1 MRFTRPGATPVVKP
15 VFRGPVD
22 FSLVRFLSDTRPP
35 YDLTYDD
42 VFMVPRRSGVTSRHD
57 VDLATDDGS
66 GTTIPLVVA
75 NMTAVSG
82 RRMAETIARRGGL
95 SVMPQDIPLEVVEE
109 VVTWIKKRHPIFE
122 TPITLSPQDTVSD
135 ALALLPKRAH
145 RAAVVL
151 EEGQPVGI
159 ITEADCTG
167 VDRFTQVGDAMTT
180 DMVTLKATMGPREAF
195 DVLASSRFRLAPA
208 VDDDGALVGILTRTG
223 ALRST
228 IYKPALDN
236 DGRLRVAAAIGVNGD
251 VAGKARQLLA
261 IGVDC
266 LVVDT
271 AHGHQER
278 MLEAL
283 GAVRL
288 LNPGV
293 PVVAGNVVAAD
304 GVHDLVEAGAD
315 IIKVGVGPGAMC
327 TTRMMT
333 GVGRPQFSAILECA
347 EAAATHGKHV
357 WADGGVRHPRDV
369 ALALAAGA
377 SQVMI
382 GSWFAGT
389 HESPGDLHVGTDGR
403 PYKESFGMA
412 SARAVA
418 NRTSSG
424 SLFDRAR
431 KALYE
436 EGISSSRMFLD
447 PIRPGVE
454 DLVDEIC
461 SGVRSACTYAGAHDL
476 EEFADRAVIGLQSA
490 AGFAEGRPLPGGW

>member
-1 MRFTRPGATPVVKP
+1 MRFLP
-15 VFRGPVD
+15 
-22 FSLVRFLSDTRPP
+22 DTRPP

-42 VFMVPRRSGVTSRHD
+42 VFMVPRRSDVASRYD
-57 VDLATDDGS
+57 VDLAQDAGSGDGT

-95 SVMPQDIPLEVVEE
+95 SVIPQDIPLDVVDE
-109 VVTWIKKRHPIFE
+109 VVTWVKKRHPVFE
-122 TPITLSPQDTVSD
+122 TPITLGPQDTVSD
-135 ALALLPKRAH
+135 ALSLLPKRSH
-145 RAAVVL
+145 RAAVVV
-151 EEGQPVGI
+151 EDGRPVGVV
-159 ITEADCTG
+159 TEADCVG
-167 VDRFTQVGDAMTT
+167 VDRFTQLSDAMTT
-180 DMVTLKATMGPREAF
+180 DMVTLKASMDPREAF
-195 DVLASSRFRLAPA
+195 DVLAASRFRLAPA
-208 VDDDGALVGILTRTG
+208 VDDDGGLVGILTRTG

-228 IYKPALDN
+228 IYTPAVDKL
-236 DGRLRVAAAIGVNGD
+236 GRLRVAAAIGVNGD
-251 VAGKARQLLA
+251 VAGRAERLLRMG
-261 IGVDC
+261 IDC

-283 GAVRL
+283 AAVRSL
-288 LNPGV
+288 DPDV
-293 PVVAGNVVAAD
+293 PVVAGNVVGAE

-333 GVGRPQFSAILECA
+333 GVGRPQFSAIVECV
-347 EAAATHGKHV
+347 EAARRHGKHV

-389 HESPGDLHVGTDGR
+389 HESPGDLHVDTDGR

-418 NRTSSG
+418 NRTSTDSA
-424 SLFDRAR
+424 FDRAR

-447 PIRPGVE
+447 PDRPGVE
-454 DLVDEIC
+454 DLIDEIC
-461 SGVRSACTYAGAHDL
+461 SGVRSACTYAGAHNL
-476 EEFADRAVIGLQSA
+476 AELADRAVIGVQSP

>member
-1 MRFTRPGATPVVKP
+1 
-15 VFRGPVD
+15 
-22 FSLVRFLSDTRPP
+22 
-35 YDLTYDD
+35 
-42 VFMVPRRSGVTSRHD
+42 MVPRRSGVASRYD
-57 VDLATDDGS
+57 VDLATNDGT

-82 RRMAETIARRGGL
+82 RRMAETMARRGGL
-95 SVMPQDIPLEVVEE
+95 SVIPQDVPLEVVAD
-109 VVTWIKKRHPIFE
+109 VVAWVKKRHPVFE
-122 TPITLSPQDTVSD
+122 TPITLHAHDTVSD

-145 RAAVVL
+145 RAAVVI
-151 EEGQPVGI
+151 EDGKPVGV
-159 ITEADCTG
+159 ITEADCAG
-167 VDRFTQVGDAMTT
+167 VDRFTQVGEAMTT
-180 DMVTLKATMGPREAF
+180 GMVTLKASMEPREAF

-208 VDDDGALVGILTRTG
+208 VDDDGDLVGILTRTG

-228 IYKPALDN
+228 IYRPALDRL
-236 DGRLRVAAAIGVNGD
+236 GRLRIAAAVGVNGD
-251 VAGKARQLLA
+251 VADKARRLLA
-261 IGVDC
+261 MGVDC

-278 MLEAL
+278 MIEAL
-283 GAVRL
+283 RSIREID
-288 LNPGV
+288 PGV
-293 PVVAGNVVAAD
+293 PIVAGNVVGAD

-315 IIKVGVGPGAMC
+315 IVKVGVGPGAMC

-333 GVGRPQFSAILECA
+333 GVGRPQFSAVEECA
-347 EAAATHGKHV
+347 RAAARHGKHV

-377 SQVMI
+377 SQVMV

-389 HESPGDLHVGTDGR
+389 HESPGDLHVGADGR

-418 NRTSSG
+418 NRTSSD
-424 SLFDRAR
+424 SVFDRAR

-447 PIRPGVE
+447 PDRPGVE

-476 EEFADRAVIGLQSA
+476 TEFADRAVVGVQSA

>member
-1 MRFTRPGATPVVKP
+1 MRFLGDAPPGHE
-15 VFRGPVD
+15 
-22 FSLVRFLSDTRPP
+22 
-35 YDLTYDD
+35 LTYDD
-42 VFMVPRRSGVTSRHD
+42 VFMVPTRSAVSSRYD
-57 VDLATDDGS
+57 VDLASQDGT

-82 RRMAETIARRGGL
+82 RRLAETMARRGGL
-95 SVMPQDIPLEVVEE
+95 AVLPQDIPLDIVAEVVSW
-109 VVTWIKKRHPIFE
+109 VKGRHPVFE
-122 TPITLSPQDTVSD
+122 TPITLSPHQTVSD

-145 RAAVVL
+145 RAAVVIDD
-151 EEGQPVGI
+151 GRPVGI

-167 VDRFTQVGDAMTT
+167 VDRFTQVGQVMTT
-180 DMVTLKATMGPREAF
+180 EMVTLTDDVDARGAF
-195 DVLASSRFRLAPA
+195 DVLSASRHRLAPV
-208 VDDDGALVGILTRTG
+208 VDAAGVLVGILTRTG

-228 IYKPALDN
+228 IYTPALDA
-236 DGRLRVAAAIGVNGD
+236 DGALRVAAAIGVNGD
-251 VAGKARQLLA
+251 VAAKAKHLVGH
-261 IGVDC
+261 GVDT

-271 AHGHQER
+271 AHGHQDR
-278 MLEAL
+278 MIEAL
-283 GAVRL
+283 QAVRAVAAD
-288 LNPGV
+288 V
-293 PVVAGNVVAAD
+293 PVVAGNVVSAE

-315 IIKVGVGPGAMC
+315 IVKVGVGPGAMC

-333 GVGRPQFSAILECA
+333 GVGRPQFSAVVECA
-347 EAAATHGKHV
+347 AAAAEHGAHV

-389 HESPGDLHVGTDGR
+389 FESPGDLQRSADGR
-403 PYKESFGMA
+403 AYKESFGMA

-418 NRTSSG
+418 NRTAKDDR
-424 SLFDRAR
+424 FERAR
-431 KALYE
+431 KSLYE

-447 PIRPGVE
+447 PARPGVE

-476 EEFADRAVIGLQSA
+476 AQFARRAVVGVQSA
-490 AGFAEGRPLPGGW
+490 AGYAEGRPLPAGW

>member
-1 MRFTRPGATPVVKP
+1 
-15 VFRGPVD
+15 
-22 FSLVRFLSDTRPP
+22 VRFLSDTRPP

-42 VFMVPRRSGVTSRHD
+42 VFMVPRRSDVASRYD
-57 VDLATDDGS
+57 VDLASGDGT
-66 GTTIPLVVA
+66 GTTIPIVVA

-95 SVMPQDIPLEVVEE
+95 AVIPQDIPLDVVAEVVAWVKE
-109 VVTWIKKRHPIFE
+109 RHPVFE

-135 ALALLPKRAH
+135 ALGLLPKRAH
-145 RAAVVL
+145 RAAVVV
-151 EEGQPVGI
+151 EDRRPVGI

-167 VDRFTQVGDAMTT
+167 VDRFTQLADAMTT
-180 DMVTLKATMGPREAF
+180 DMVTLKASMEPREAF
-195 DVLASSRFRLAPA
+195 DVLSASRFRLAPA
-208 VDDDGALVGILTRTG
+208 VDDEGVLVGILTRTG

-228 IYKPALDN
+228 IYTPALDEL
-236 DGRLRVAAAIGVNGD
+236 GRLRIAAAIGVNGD
-251 VAGKARQLLA
+251 VAGRAERLLQM
-261 IGVDC
+261 GVDC

-271 AHGHQER
+271 AHGHQVR

-283 GAVRL
+283 AAVRSL
-288 LNPGV
+288 EPGV
-293 PVVAGNVVAAD
+293 PIVAGNVVGAD

-333 GVGRPQFSAILECA
+333 GVGRPQFSAVLECV
-347 EAAATHGKHV
+347 EAARRHGKHV

-418 NRTSSG
+418 NRTSSD
-424 SLFDRAR
+424 SAFDRAR
-431 KALYE
+431 KSLYE

-447 PIRPGVE
+447 PHRPGVE

-461 SGVRSACTYAGAHDL
+461 SGVRSACTYAGAHNL
-476 EEFADRAVIGLQSA
+476 TELADRAVLGVQSP
-490 AGFAEGRPLPGGW
+490 AGFAEGRPLPTGW